1 MQTRSSMRYRARRV
15 PCRTEVSVLRSHGP
29 AVPAEIRDISLLGA
43 RLAGVAGLSR
53 RDPVRVEI
61 LGRWRE
67 GQICWS
73 RGPLSG
79 LLFEAPLSGRDL
91 ASLAGEAS
99 GGLGLRRQPLGR
111 LGTGP
116 GAVPRAFAPISPAG
130 RASKP
135 DDAEAAIARLLL
147 GAGAG
152 RGETGPDWEPEDLR
166 RTG

>member
-1 MQTRSSMRYRARRV
+1 MQPRSSMRYRARRV

-29 AVPAEIRDISLLGA
+29 AVPAEIRDVSLSGA

-79 LLFEAPLSGRDL
+79 LLFDAPLSGRDL
-91 ASLAGEAS
+91 AALAGEAG

-111 LGTGP
+111 LGTDP
-116 GAVPRAFAPISPAG
+116 VAVPRALAPKRPAG
-130 RASKP
+130 SASTP
-135 DDAEAAIARLLL
+135 RDAEDAIARLHL

-152 RGETGPDWEPEDLR
+152 RGETGPDWEPDDLR